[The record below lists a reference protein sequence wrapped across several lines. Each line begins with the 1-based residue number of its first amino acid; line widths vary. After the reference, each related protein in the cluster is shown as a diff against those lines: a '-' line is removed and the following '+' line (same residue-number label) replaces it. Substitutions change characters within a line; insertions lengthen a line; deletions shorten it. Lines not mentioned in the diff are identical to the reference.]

1 MQSRRAFRTQAFGTL
16 NCMAENA
23 IQTVQK
29 TFQDILAP
37 DIRELKMRVE
47 ALEKRMEE
55 RFAAAKALSEA
66 QFKRVDT
73 QFARVDTQFQ
83 NVDSQLDRVLEAVN
97 DWKNRDI
104 SVAHEIGSLRER
116 VAVLEQQQ
124 RMH

>member
-1 MQSRRAFRTQAFGTL
+1 
-16 NCMAENA
+16 MADNV

-66 QFKRVDT
+66 QFRRVDT
-73 QFARVDTQFQ
+73 QFERVDTQFERVDTQFQ
-83 NVDSQLDRVLEAVN
+83 NVDSQFERVLEAVN
-97 DWKNRDI
+97 DWKTRDM

-124 RMH
+124 RTH